1 MDISGKQSE
10 FIESNIGQSLAI
22 LVAEDDGGVNRLIQ
36 KSLQREGFSTQGVH
50 SGSDVIARVSENSD
64 IILLLDYMLSDM
76 NGMQVITALA
86 EKGVKVPF
94 IVITGQGDEKTA
106 VEMMKMGARDYIVK
120 SAGLTDI
127 LPHIIKRVVN
137 EITREKELVDAQE
150 ALKESEDKF
159 KNIFENA
166 MDGLLI
172 ADLKEKKFQGCNKM
186 ISEMLGYSHE
196 ELHTMGV
203 KDIYPGKSLPYVM
216 EQFEKLAKGETR
228 IAQDIPVKRKDGT
241 IFFADIAASPVT
253 IKGETYQIGAFR
265 DITKRKM
272 AEDALRFSEEK
283 FSKAFRS
290 SPTLIMISTLKDG
303 RLIDVNDTFLDAC
316 EYSRSDVI
324 GHTETELEIWSES
337 GVRNKIVSHLEE
349 HGFINSLET
358 GLRTGTGDILTVLA
372 SAEMIDIEN
381 EACILLVI
389 LDITERKKL
398 ETQLL
403 HAQKMDAIGQLAGG
417 VAHDFNNIITAIIS
431 YSYLMKNRMDEN
443 DPSRD
448 NVDKIISLSDRAA
461 QITHG
466 LLAFSRKQYFEFVPV
481 RINGIIRDIEN
492 ILSKFITEDIEL
504 RTELASEEPTIVADK
519 TQVEQVIINL
529 ITNARDAMPEG
540 GALSIKTELTEI
552 DDEFIGLHGFGRRG
566 KYVLLSISDT
576 GTGMDE
582 EIKDKIYEPFFTT
595 KEVGKGTGLGLSIIY
610 GIVKEH
616 KGYIDVLSES
626 GEGTT
631 FMIYLPEIEKV
642 VNSRQV
648 TSRQSLTGRAET
660 VLIAEDDAPVRDSI
674 REILQNYGYNVIVAE
689 NGMDAVNKFREHK
702 DKIDLTLIDV
712 IMPVMNGKEVYEEI
726 RQMQSDIK
734 VIFISGYTA
743 DILSRKQ
750 IPDGDIVFVS
760 KPIMPDHLLSKIRE
774 VLDAGQLG

>member
-10 FIESNIGQSLAI
+10 IVESNIGQSFTI
-22 LVAEDDGGVNRLIQ
+22 LVAEDDVGLNRLIQ
-36 KSLQREGFSTQGVH
+36 KSLQREGFRTEGVT
-50 SGSDVIARVSENSD
+50 SGSDVIARLSENSD

-86 EKGVKVPF
+86 EKGLKVPF
-94 IVITGQGDEKTA
+94 IIITGQGDEKTA
-106 VEMMKMGARDYIVK
+106 VEMMKIGARDYIVK

-127 LPHIIKRVVN
+127 LPHVIKRVLK

-172 ADLKEKKFQGCNKM
+172 GCNKM
-186 ISEMLGYSHE
+186 ISQMLGYSHE
-196 ELHTMGV
+196 ELYTMGV
-203 KDIYPGKSLPYVM
+203 TDIHPGENLPYVI
-216 EQFEKLAKGETR
+216 EQFEKLAKGEAR
-228 IAQDIPVKRKDGT
+228 IALDIPVKRKDGT
-241 IFFADIAASPVT
+241 TFYADIAASPVT
-253 IKGETYQIGAFR
+253 LKGKTYMISAFR
-265 DITKRKM
+265 DITQRKM
-272 AEDALRFSEEK
+272 AEDALRLSEEK

-290 SPTLIMISTLKDG
+290 SPTLIMISTLTTG

-316 EYSRSDVI
+316 GYSRKDVI
-324 GHTETELEIWSES
+324 GHTESELGIWSES
-337 GVRNKIVSHLEE
+337 GVRNRMVSHLEE

-358 GLRTGTGDILTVLA
+358 GLRTGTGEILTVLA

-381 EACILLVI
+381 EPCILSVI
-389 LDITERKKL
+389 LDITDRKKL

-431 YSYLMKNRMDEN
+431 YSYLMKNRLDEN

-448 NVDKIISLSDRAA
+448 NIDKIISLSDRAA

-466 LLAFSRKQYFEFVPV
+466 LLAFSRKQYFEYIPV

-492 ILSKFITEDIEL
+492 LLSKFITEEIEL
-504 RTELASEEPTIVADK
+504 TTELASEEPTIVADK
-519 TQVEQVIINL
+519 TQVEQIIINL
-529 ITNARDAMPEG
+529 VTNARDAMPEG

-552 DDEFIGLHGFGRRG
+552 DNEFIGLHGFGRPG

-576 GTGMDE
+576 GMGMDE
-582 EIKDKIYEPFFTT
+582 ETKGKIYEPFFTT

-616 KGYIDVLSES
+616 KGYIDVYSES
-626 GEGTT
+626 DEGAT
-631 FMIYLPEIEKV
+631 FRIYLPEIERV
-642 VNSRQV
+642 VNSHHV
-648 TSRQSLTGRAET
+648 TPNPSLTGRAET
-660 VLIAEDDAPVRDSI
+660 VLIAEDDVSVRDSI
-674 REILQNYGYNVIVAE
+674 REILQNYGYNVVAAE

-702 DKIDLTLIDV
+702 NKIDLALIDV

-726 RQMQSDIK
+726 RQMQPDIK

-750 IPDGDIVFVS
+750 IPYEDIVFVS
-760 KPIMPDHLLSKIRE
+760 KPVMPDHLLSKIRE
-774 VLDAGQLG
+774 VIDDEHSG